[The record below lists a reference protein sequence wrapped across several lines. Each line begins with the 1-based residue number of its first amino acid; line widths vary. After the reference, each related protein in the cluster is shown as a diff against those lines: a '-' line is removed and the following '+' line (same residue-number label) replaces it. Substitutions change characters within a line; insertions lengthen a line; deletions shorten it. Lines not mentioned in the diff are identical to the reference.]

1 MKLFATFVLGLT
13 VAAGA
18 ALAEE
23 YKGFIADSHCAASQ
37 GAKAAS
43 ADHAKCAAGCIKKGA
58 DAVLVTPEGKVY
70 KLDDQ
75 KKATP
80 HAGEKVTVDG
90 KLDGDTIK
98 VEKIETE

>member
-1 MKLFATFVLGLT
+1 VKPFATFVLL
-13 VAAGA
+13 VLCAAAAAAG
-18 ALAEE
+18 E
-23 YKGFIADSHCAASQ
+23 YKGTIADSHCATTQ

-43 ADHAKCAAGCIKKGA
+43 ADHAKCAEACIKKGA
-58 DAVLVTPEGKVY
+58 AAVLVTEEGKVY

-80 HAGEKVTVDG
+80 LAGKKVTVDG